1 MGVLLWPLLRTDPN
15 QMVLAP
21 SNSSL
26 TVSSMNS
33 TLPPAHIVKSIKGV
47 PPFIIHPDLT
57 TERNVT
63 STFWLHFISCI
74 MILAFTAISPYVY
87 VFRSKKVRK
96 CLKDISK
103 DQLFCNFCRPKL
115 SEQLNSAS
123 VASKLSVNNLSSNEK
138 DKASVKAINGQ
149 PTKFI
154 SAFKNFKTKK
164 STQNQSNSSV
174 NKMNN
179 NLEVKSIKAPA
190 SQIDLLPS
198 NPPLNIEKY
207 HIRYVD
213 KTVGG
218 KLSKTIS
225 CPDVLKLPTK
235 VCLESS
241 L

>member
-1 MGVLLWPLLRTDPN
+1 MGVLLWPLLRKDPN

-21 SNSSL
+21 SDSSL

-174 NKMNN
+174 NKMNH
-179 NLEVKSIKAPA
+179 NLEVKSIKASA

>member
-179 NLEVKSIKAPA
+179 NLEVKSIKASA

>member
-26 TVSSMNS
+26 TVSLMNS
-33 TLPPAHIVKSIKGV
+33 TFPPAHIVKSIKGV

-138 DKASVKAINGQ
+138 DKTSIKAINGQ

-179 NLEVKSIKAPA
+179 NLEVKSIKASA